1 MSKSVDVSIQEIEEL
16 LKNKQGNIKNMEN
29 MTKSD
34 INKLKKLNEKMD
46 KQQKEIITIMT
57 KLALIE
63 GDLDEVINDTLDMQE
78 IETKIEKVMGEL
90 RKMRKSLADIIRNG

>member
-34 INKLKKLNEKMD
+34 INKLKKLNEKS
-46 KQQKEIITIMT
+46 
-57 KLALIE
+57 IE
-63 GDLDEVINDTLDMQE
+63 Y
-78 IETKIEKVMGEL
+78 
-90 RKMRKSLADIIRNG
+90 